1 MMSTDDMLYVVVYNT
16 TVVFLFYV
24 IMQ

>member
-1 MMSTDDMLYVVVYNT
+1 MSTDDMLYVVVYNT